1 MSPVESRPVGSEDIE
16 IPQRAISIMSDTC
29 VNTRP
34 VDPTRD
40 DDPCPWL
47 VCWTNIVNI
56 ATHHRYPEE
65 FLRDFWNMERV
76 TQDVEDTMEEGTEE
90 ANDKMMELMTL
101 SRNLGLSKE
110 GFF

>member
-1 MSPVESRPVGSEDIE
+1 
-16 IPQRAISIMSDTC
+16 MSDCEWT
-29 VNTRP
+29 TP
-34 VDPTRD
+34 VDTSRD

-47 VCWTNIVNI
+47 VCWTNMVNI
-56 ATHHRYPEE
+56 ANHHMYPEE
-65 FLRDFWNMERV
+65 FLRDFWNMERA
-76 TQDVEDTMEEGTEE
+76 TGDVEDTMYEGTEE